1 MLPLAAIERITRRAG
16 IKRISMEA
24 IKEVEKTVSELG
36 NEVAMESANMAKH
49 AGRRTIKKED
59 ILLASGKA

>member
-1 MLPLAAIERITRRAG
+1 MLPLAAIERIVRRAG
-16 IKRISMEA
+16 VRRISMDA
-24 IKEVEKTVSELG
+24 VKEIEKTVSELG
-36 NEVAMESANMAKH
+36 NDVALESANMAKH